1 MRRLH
6 SVLKIFRGG
15 HEASN
20 ASMGEGSRRNG
31 SLSQTPPPRPHHLHC
46 SDIEG
51 STRTRVDL
59 EAREKRVRDKVP
71 HIPLMMQ
78 IDKILN
84 PLTFENI
91 LWQQTHNSI
100 RYILSHN
107 SIANVTSCF
116 QQRPLLTSG
125 AVWRILS
132 RNDLLRILVRGTKAI
147 QHKNERTL
155 SLALRRVTHQ
165 TK

>member
-31 SLSQTPPPRPHHLHC
+31 SLYQTPPPLHHLHC
-46 SDIEG
+46 SDVEG

-59 EAREKRVRDKVP
+59 ETREKRVLDKVP

-84 PLTFENI
+84 PLTFQNI
-91 LWQQTHNSI
+91 L
-100 RYILSHN
+100 
-107 SIANVTSCF
+107 
-116 QQRPLLTSG
+116 
-125 AVWRILS
+125 
-132 RNDLLRILVRGTKAI
+132 
-147 QHKNERTL
+147 
-155 SLALRRVTHQ
+155 
-165 TK
+165 

>member
-31 SLSQTPPPRPHHLHC
+31 SLSQTPPPLHHLHC
-46 SDIEG
+46 SDVEG

-59 EAREKRVRDKVP
+59 ETREKRVLDKVP

-84 PLTFENI
+84 PLTFQNI
-91 LWQQTHNSI
+91 LWQRTHNSI

-155 SLALRRVTHQ
+155 SLALRRETHQ

>member
-20 ASMGEGSRRNG
+20 ASLGVGSWGIG
-31 SLSQTPPPRPHHLHC
+31 SLSQTPPPPRPHHLHC

-84 PLTFENI
+84 PLTFKNI
-91 LWQQTHNSI
+91 L
-100 RYILSHN
+100 
-107 SIANVTSCF
+107 
-116 QQRPLLTSG
+116 
-125 AVWRILS
+125 
-132 RNDLLRILVRGTKAI
+132 
-147 QHKNERTL
+147 
-155 SLALRRVTHQ
+155 
-165 TK
+165 